1 MLPFESSFSYQSVA
15 NMPANLAKIPAL
27 PRDEAF
33 AVTADFI
40 ADHDP
45 KKVSLGAGVY
55 RDENSKPW
63 VLPSVQAVCS

>member
-1 MLPFESSFSYQSVA
+1 
-15 NMPANLAKIPAL
+15 MPANLAEIPAL

-33 AVTADFI
+33 AITADFI
-40 ADHDP
+40 ADRDP

-63 VLPSVQAVCS
+63 VLPSVKAVC